1 MAKLSDV
8 QFSLQGENPGVP
20 QHQQKHSEVLSPVYE
35 KQENTGVR
43 YSIFKLVSNCVKY
56 VFNSVYDSNA
66 ISKLLYSS

>member
-43 YSIFKLVSNCVKY
+43 YSIFKLVSNTRTTPEL
-56 VFNSVYDSNA
+56 
-66 ISKLLYSS
+66 KLNQIETLNI